1 MNFNIVPFSVNTT
14 FKSIREVDSISSPP
28 IKEKWEEKI
37 LNRIEFSEYNKL
49 KNNIDIG

>member
-1 MNFNIVPFSVNTT
+1 MNFNIGPFSVNTT
-14 FKSIREVDSISSPP
+14 FKSIRAVDSISPP

-37 LNRIEFSEYNKL
+37 QNRIEFSEYNNL